1 MRVVLQRVRSAAVK
15 VDGNQIAQINQGFL
29 LLLGVGVEDTSKD
42 VEFLC
47 DKIGTLRVFPNES
60 GKLHY
65 HLAEVN
71 GAILLVSNFTLY
83 ADWRKGRRPSFTM
96 AADPKIAE
104 QLYLEMA
111 KRFRQKGFTVALG
124 QFGVSMEV
132 ALQNDGPFTLFLDSR
147 Q

>member
-1 MRVVLQRVRSAAVK
+1 MRVVLQRVRSAAVEA
-15 VDGNQIAQINQGFL
+15 DGNLIAHINQGFL

-60 GKLHY
+60 SKLHY

-71 GAILLVSNFTLY
+71 GSILLVSNFTLY
-83 ADWRKGRRPSFTM
+83 ANWKKGRRPSFTM
-96 AADPKIAE
+96 AADSKRAE

-111 KRFRQKGFTVALG
+111 ERFRQKGFSVALG
-124 QFGVSMEV
+124 QFGASMEV